1 MTESGHAP
9 GWYPDPTRRFE
20 SRYLDGGRWTEHV
33 FGRGIQSVDPLPALP
48 RPAEVATIP
57 AKAPAVYAPAPQ
69 SKRAAKKQGR
79 DEFESTALS
88 AAHGDSEALASLPA
102 VVGRAQQ
109 LYRNSQFQKRVWEV
123 VAIAIRDVLNDDRLS
138 LAEEERISRLAGVL
152 GVNLA
157 ELPHRNFDLWEE
169 LSIAGINAGRLPRV
183 SDSPIVTKPGEIVHA
198 AMIVDL
204 TKEVAVRE
212 MRGGYSGVSI
222 RVMKG
227 VNYRVGQVRAHSVVV
242 GTQLQVQD
250 TGTLAITSKRA
261 VFVGRQKT
269 LEFRYDR
276 LLGMEQFKDGL
287 RLNVSNRQAASL
299 FRFKPGQSPS
309 IAAAIMSTAQG

>member
-1 MTESGHAP
+1 M
-9 GWYPDPTRRFE
+9 
-20 SRYLDGGRWTEHV
+20 
-33 FGRGIQSVDPLPALP
+33 
-48 RPAEVATIP
+48 
-57 AKAPAVYAPAPQ
+57 
-69 SKRAAKKQGR
+69 
-79 DEFESTALS
+79 S

-123 VAIAIRDVLNDDRLS
+123 VAIAIRDVLNEDRLS

-169 LSIAGINAGRLPRV
+169 LAIAGINAGRLPRV

-204 TKEVAVRE
+204 MKEVAVRE

-227 VNYRVGQVRAHSVVV
+227 VSYRVGQVRAHSVVV

-269 LEFRYDR
+269 LEFRYDPSP
-276 LLGMEQFKDGL
+276 GDGAVQRRAAPERVEPPGSL
-287 RLNVSNRQAASL
+287 SLQVQARAIAVDRSCNHVH
-299 FRFKPGQSPS
+299 RPGV
-309 IAAAIMSTAQG
+309 TR